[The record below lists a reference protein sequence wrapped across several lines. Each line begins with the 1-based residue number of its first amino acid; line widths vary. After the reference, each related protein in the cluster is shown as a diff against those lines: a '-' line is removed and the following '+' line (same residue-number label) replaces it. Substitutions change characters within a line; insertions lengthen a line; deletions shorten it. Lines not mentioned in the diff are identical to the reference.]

1 MICKTK
7 IINRYHANLNK
18 LMNLFPQNVKFLS
31 TERFIQGGSSS
42 GNFENFNLALH
53 VNDKLEDV
61 IANRSIL
68 NNHYNLPSNPVW
80 INQTHS
86 SICVNASKVK
96 SIVEADASF
105 TSKPGVVCGV
115 LTADCL
121 PVFISKKDGSKVGLA
136 HAGWRGLITG
146 VIESLLESLEC
157 EGDDLVVH
165 LGPAISMSHFE
176 VGEEIRSLF
185 LSKNNNFERS
195 FLLKNNKLYLDLYD
209 AAKVI
214 FEGFNVVS
222 ISGGDRCTFE
232 ESKHFFSYR
241 RDGNKSGRM
250 AHLVWME

>member
-1 MICKTK
+1 
-7 IINRYHANLNK
+7 
-18 LMNLFPQNVKFLS
+18 MNLFPQNVKFLS

-121 PVFISKKDGSKVGLA
+121 PVFISKKDGSKVGVA

-165 LGPAISMSHFE
+165 LGPAISMNYFE
-176 VGEEIRSLF
+176 VGEEIKALY
-185 LSKNNNFERS
+185 LSKNDKFYRS
-195 FLLKNNKLYLDLYD
+195 FSLNKNKHYLDLYD
-209 AAKVI
+209 AARIVL
-214 FEGFNVVS
+214 EGFNVKS
-222 ISGGDRCTFE
+222 IYGGDRCTLG

-241 RDGNKSGRM
+241 RDGVNSGRM
-250 AHLVWME
+250 AHLIWIKSI